1 MGYHSVIMLFAAMSG
16 MFCYGCI
23 SGTKRI
29 IEQIG
34 YHRKHYPKGY
44 ILPSRRIRKFFK
56 LKKKEIPKW
65 LYVELLMSIY
75 FALLFILSSVV
86 FLCSDNK
93 LFAMELFYWI
103 YVISEGIWCFHTV
116 IWLFIYR

>member
-1 MGYHSVIMLFAAMSG
+1 MGYHSVIMLFATMSG
-16 MFCYGCI
+16 MACYACI
-23 SGTKRI
+23 NITKNV
-29 IEQIG
+29 IERVG

-75 FALLFILSSVV
+75 FALLFILCSVI

-93 LFAMELFYWI
+93 MFVTELFYWI
-103 YVISEGIWCFHTV
+103 YIVSEVIWFLHTI